1 MEKELIMNIEEEIF
15 KKTKSNTKS
24 LLLYG
29 FHKEKEN
36 YIYTQ
41 KLMNNTMKVEIKAT
55 LNGIVQGKIYD
66 LDTKEEY
73 TNFRVKNIIGD
84 FANAVKEEYQNIL
97 KDIALHCFIK
107 EHFIFEQSNRI
118 SSKIKEKYHINPEFL
133 WQNFPGYGV
142 FRNKKSNKWFAI
154 IMNLDKSKLQKEKT
168 EVVEVLNVKL
178 NDRVKEYIQQEGI
191 YPAYHLSKK
200 NWVSI
205 ILDDTLT
212 DDEVMKLIAIS
223 YDLSDIT

>member
-1 MEKELIMNIEEEIF
+1 
-15 KKTKSNTKS
+15 
-24 LLLYG
+24 
-29 FHKEKEN
+29 
-36 YIYTQ
+36 
-41 KLMNNTMKVEIKAT
+41 
-55 LNGIVQGKIYD
+55 
-66 LDTKEEY
+66 
-73 TNFRVKNIIGD
+73 
-84 FANAVKEEYQNIL
+84 
-97 KDIALHCFIK
+97 
-107 EHFIFEQSNRI
+107 
-118 SSKIKEKYHINPEFL
+118 
-133 WQNFPGYGV
+133 
-142 FRNKKSNKWFAI
+142 
-154 IMNLDKSKLQKEKT
+154 MNLDKSKLQKEKT